1 MGRSISDLMANKLTQ
16 KKIDAFH
23 AAIGRFA
30 LTWAEVETYLD
41 LLVLKLRK
49 PPKGVSHQLSAKIKF
64 VRDALKDESAPFA
77 KTALRV
83 IAEIEKLADTRH
95 DYIHGGRIGHSVER
109 HTLSMTLGRLLQPRW
124 QDHRPPVRVTA
135 ADVEKVTD
143 RLYEIGGELL
153 DLLETLVTPTK
164 PTG

>member
-1 MGRSISDLMANKLTQ
+1 MANKLTQ
-16 KKIDAFH
+16 KKIGEFH
-23 AAIGRFA
+23 AAIGRFV
-30 LTWAEVETYLD
+30 LTWGEVETYLD

-49 PPKGVSHQLSAKIKF
+49 PSKEVSHQLSAKIKF
-64 VRDALKDESAPFA
+64 VRDALKGESAPYA
-77 KTALRV
+77 KTTLAL

-95 DYIHGGRIGHSVER
+95 DYVHGSRIRHSVER

-124 QDHRPPVRVTA
+124 QKRRMPVRVTA

-143 RLYEIGGELL
+143 RLYEIAGELL
-153 DLLETLVTPTK
+153 DLLEALVTTPK